1 MTRILLVRHG
11 RTEDAAARR
20 YSGRRDVPLDEY
32 GREQARILA
41 GRLAGEAIDLALTS
55 DLARAVL
62 TAGIILGGRPVSAVP
77 DPRLREIDFGL
88 WEGLTHE
95 EILARDG
102 EAYRRWLD
110 DPMAPIPSG
119 ECLPSMVERVLGCLT
134 EAAGACGGTVLAVAH
149 GGPIAAVL
157 CLADGAPFRGFRGKI
172 PPHGSLT
179 EVVVEGGRIRRAQEG
194 GGRG

>member
-134 EAAGACGGTVLAVAH
+134 EAAG
-149 GGPIAAVL
+149 GPSW
-157 CLADGAPFRGFRGKI
+157 RWR
-172 PPHGSLT
+172 T
-179 EVVVEGGRIRRAQEG
+179 GGRSRRYCAWRTGRHSG
-194 GGRG
+194 GSGERYLRTGR